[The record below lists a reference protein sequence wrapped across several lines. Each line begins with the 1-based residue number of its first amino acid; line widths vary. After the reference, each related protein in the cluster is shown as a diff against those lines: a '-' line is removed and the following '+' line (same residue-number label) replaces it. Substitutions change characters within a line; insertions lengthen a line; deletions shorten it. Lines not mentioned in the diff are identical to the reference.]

1 MLTGGF
7 LKVGITALTQ
17 GEFGIVQSS
26 MVGSILSGTLLVRSP
41 LFTSLHSFLTVFEIL
56 GTCLYVAGYG
66 REEVRFNEDLSG
78 IMSSLMASQR

>member
-41 LFTSLHSFLTVFEIL
+41 LFTSLPSFNSLRDIGYLPLRCRVWKRRSEI
-56 GTCLYVAGYG
+56 
-66 REEVRFNEDLSG
+66 
-78 IMSSLMASQR
+78 